1 MENEIV
7 FISYA
12 EFANTMQDKELL
24 KNFRGKKIVNKFEII
39 SREVVA
45 LKYDVSLDFENCS
58 KEERKQLRNDYDRLE
73 KKIQQ
78 NRNNSRKWSFG
89 LDEDK
94 PFISSEMYPTLI
106 VSTPVPTR

>member
-45 LKYDVSLDFENCS
+45 LKYDVSLDFESCS
-58 KEERKQLRNDYDRLE
+58 KEERKQLRNDFDRLE